1 MFDNVSKRDKVRITV
16 TSPVRLARSFVE
28 FNQLYV
34 LPTVKHVK
42 GWWSVGFV
50 YMGLVNN
57 STITMKDGSKVRF
70 NKNNVTELISKMRAI
85 DISEETKKRFKV
97 RINGDTATFHAG
109 GRNLKV
115 GLDSLPIVNE
125 FSTEP
130 HKDMDVNDKVVVDIG
145 AYTGDTALYYATKGR
160 AKMVYA
166 YELFPSISK
175 KAEAN
180 VRMSNLSN
188 KIKVFNEGVGGK
200 PGSMMISKTESSFG
214 NTDARHHT
222 DKVKV
227 NIISLD
233 QIVKKFKIKDG
244 ALKVDC
250 EGAEY
255 EIFRN
260 ASSAAIRAFRII
272 HIEYHYGY
280 LDLVK
285 RLEKEGF
292 SIKRTNPAMT
302 IKGFSKPMLNGDI
315 IAIRKDA
322 KAKGKTNGKK

>member
-85 DISEETKKRFKV
+85 DISEETKKIFKV
-97 RINGDTATFHAG
+97 RINGDTATLHAG
-109 GRNLKV
+109 GSNLKV
-115 GLDSLPIVNE
+115 GVGSLHTMVGE
-125 FSTEP
+125 LSTEP
-130 HKDMDVNDKVVVDIG
+130 HKDMDVKDKVVVDIG

-180 VRMSNLSN
+180 VRMSKWL
-188 KIKVFNEGVGGK
+188 
-200 PGSMMISKTESSFG
+200 
-214 NTDARHHT
+214 
-222 DKVKV
+222 
-227 NIISLD
+227 
-233 QIVKKFKIKDG
+233 
-244 ALKVDC
+244 
-250 EGAEY
+250 
-255 EIFRN
+255 
-260 ASSAAIRAFRII
+260 
-272 HIEYHYGY
+272 
-280 LDLVK
+280 
-285 RLEKEGF
+285 
-292 SIKRTNPAMT
+292 
-302 IKGFSKPMLNGDI
+302 IKGFGSAPFQ
-315 IAIRKDA
+315 A
-322 KAKGKTNGKK
+322 